1 MWTLL
6 LQTRTVRWSVLPN
19 VLRAC
24 YERRSYQQDLA
35 IELKYSQSQT
45 NSCLVIGRLVPTI
58 SWKADQLWKLARA
71 RDSEIALKS
80 TVQDGTMRLVPDY
93 SKDFETLEK
102 MEWAFSKGDVHFFK
116 LVLDSRPSLLLRI
129 HAVCML
135 ADMKDEGAVPA
146 LCETLKEDPSPLV
159 RHEAAFSLGQ
169 LEFKS
174 AVPALLEAM
183 ANDESVLVRHESAV
197 ALGSIGDETARLGL
211 IDRLRDP
218 DEDVRLSAE
227 VALADLDFL
236 NRLRARTSRPLNAE
250 YHL

>member
-1 MWTLL
+1 MKAVTEDE
-6 LQTRTVRWSVLPN
+6 TAR
-19 VLRAC
+19 
-24 YERRSYQQDLA
+24 
-35 IELKYSQSQT
+35 
-45 NSCLVIGRLVPTI
+45 VP
-58 SWKADQLWKLARA
+58 
-71 RDSEIALKS
+71 
-80 TVQDGTMRLVPDY
+80 PDY

-102 MEWAFSKGDVHFFK
+102 MEWAFSKGDVKFFK
-116 LVLDSRPSLLLRI
+116 TVLDSRPSLLLRI

-135 ADMKDEGAVPA
+135 ADMKDERAVPE
-146 LCETLKEDPSPLV
+146 LCETLREDPSPLV

-183 ANDESVLVRHESAV
+183 ANDDSVLVRHESAV
-197 ALGSIGDETARLGL
+197 ALGSIGEETARSGL

-236 NRLRARTSRPLNAE
+236 ERLRARTSRR
-250 YHL
+250 

>member
-1 MWTLL
+1 LNSTI
-6 LQTRTVRWSVLPN
+6 QEERSGRVR
-19 VLRAC
+19 
-24 YERRSYQQDLA
+24 
-35 IELKYSQSQT
+35 
-45 NSCLVIGRLVPTI
+45 
-58 SWKADQLWKLARA
+58 
-71 RDSEIALKS
+71 
-80 TVQDGTMRLVPDY
+80 DY

-102 MEWAFSKGDVHFFK
+102 MEWAFSKGEVDFFEK
-116 LVLDSRPSLLLRI
+116 VLERRPSLLLRI

-135 ADMKDEGAVPA
+135 ADMKDERAVPA
-146 LCETLKEDPSPLV
+146 LCGTLKSDSSPLV

-197 ALGSIGDETARLGL
+197 ALGSIGEEAARAGLIKRLG
-211 IDRLRDP
+211 DP

-236 NRLRARTSRPLNAE
+236 KRLRARTIRQ
-250 YHL
+250 

>member
-1 MWTLL
+1 ME
-6 LQTRTVRWSVLPN
+6 RPRASNACNKNGEIVLKAIAQDEMKR
-19 VLRAC
+19 VL
-24 YERRSYQQDLA
+24 
-35 IELKYSQSQT
+35 
-45 NSCLVIGRLVPTI
+45 
-58 SWKADQLWKLARA
+58 
-71 RDSEIALKS
+71 
-80 TVQDGTMRLVPDY
+80 PDY

-102 MEWAFSKGDVHFFK
+102 MEWAFSKGNVDFFRS
-116 LVLDSRPSLLLRI
+116 VLDGRPSLLLRI

-135 ADMKDEGAVPA
+135 ADMKDERAVSA

-174 AVPALLEAM
+174 AVPALMEAM

-197 ALGSIGDETARLGL
+197 ALGSIGDETARTSL

-218 DEDVRLSAE
+218 NEDVRLSAE

-236 NRLRARTSRPLNAE
+236 KLLRARTGRE
-250 YHL
+250 

>member
-1 MWTLL
+1 MKAVAEDVT
-6 LQTRTVRWSVLPN
+6 TRVL
-19 VLRAC
+19 
-24 YERRSYQQDLA
+24 
-35 IELKYSQSQT
+35 
-45 NSCLVIGRLVPTI
+45 
-58 SWKADQLWKLARA
+58 
-71 RDSEIALKS
+71 
-80 TVQDGTMRLVPDY
+80 PDY

-102 MEWAFSKGDVHFFK
+102 MEWAFSKGDVNFFRTA
-116 LVLDSRPSLLLRI
+116 LDSRPSLLLRI

-135 ADMKDEGAVPA
+135 ADMKDERAVLA
-146 LCETLKEDPSPLV
+146 LCETLKGDPSPLV

-197 ALGSIGDETARLGL
+197 ALGSIGDETARPGL

-236 NRLRARTSRPLNAE
+236 ERLRARTSRR
-250 YHL
+250 

>member
-1 MWTLL
+1 MARDTEI
-6 LQTRTVRWSVLPN
+6 VLKSIAQN
-19 VLRAC
+19 ETARLRA
-24 YERRSYQQDLA
+24 
-35 IELKYSQSQT
+35 
-45 NSCLVIGRLVPTI
+45 
-58 SWKADQLWKLARA
+58 
-71 RDSEIALKS
+71 
-80 TVQDGTMRLVPDY
+80 DY

-102 MEWAFSKGDVHFFK
+102 MEWAFSKGDVDFFRS
-116 LVLDSRPSLLLRI
+116 VLDGRPSLLLRI

-135 ADMKDEGAVPA
+135 ADMKDERAVPA
-146 LCETLKEDPSPLV
+146 LCETLKADPSPLV

-174 AVPALLEAM
+174 AVPALLEAL

-197 ALGSIGDETARLGL
+197 ALGSIGDETARSGL

-236 NRLRARTSRPLNAE
+236 QRLGARTGRR
-250 YHL
+250 